1 MSIFSKR
8 VKQLR
13 KDNGWSQDEMA
24 QRLGVTR
31 SAIGNWEQGTREPT
45 YEMLEA
51 IADVFNCEMQ
61 YLIGEKPASDLSV
74 DERYV
79 IECMRS
85 SKEYRERLMS
95 YAKFLAKEV
104 DL

>member
-24 QRLGVTR
+24 QKLGVTR

-45 YEMLEA
+45 YETLEA
-51 IADVFNCEMQ
+51 VADLFNCEMQ
-61 YLIGEKPASDLSV
+61 YLIGEKPASDLSI
-74 DERYV
+74 DERFV
-79 IECMRS
+79 IEYMRS
-85 SKEYRERLMS
+85 SREFRERLLS
-95 YAKFLAKEV
+95 YARYLVKEV
-104 DL
+104 RI